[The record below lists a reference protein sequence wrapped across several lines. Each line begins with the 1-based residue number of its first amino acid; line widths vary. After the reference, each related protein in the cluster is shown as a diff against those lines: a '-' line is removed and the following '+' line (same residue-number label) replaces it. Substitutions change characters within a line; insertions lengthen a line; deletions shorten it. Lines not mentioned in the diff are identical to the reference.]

1 MNNIYLMN
9 IERQN
14 MLNSIS
20 LKRDK
25 RYKNKMKSL
34 NKVETKTISTQ
45 TEEIKNIIEL
55 TEETFEIITIKE
67 EKKINLNDNIYK
79 LKLFQT
85 LLENDKL
92 QFNNY
97 NNLNKNRI
105 NKINNNSFNI
115 LKESKIS
122 LFILDEYS
130 IVFKID
136 IKDSKLNYKIGNR
149 DETIEFNKNFKI
161 KIEKDK
167 NFFKIIFLDKE
178 ILLKK
183 SNYIYIK

>member
-45 TEEIKNIIEL
+45 TEKIKNIIEL
-55 TEETFEIITIKE
+55 TEETIEIIKIKD
-67 EKKINLNDNIYK
+67 EKKVNLNDNIYK

-85 LLENDKL
+85 LLENNKL

-97 NNLNKNRI
+97 DNFNKNRI

-115 LKESKIS
+115 NKESKFS
-122 LFILDEYS
+122 LFILDEFS
-130 IVFKID
+130 IVLKIN
-136 IKDSKLNYKIGNR
+136 IKNSKLNYKIGNR
-149 DETIEFNKNFKI
+149 EETIEYCNNFKI
-161 KIEKDK
+161 KIEKEK
-167 NFFKIIFLDKE
+167 NFLKIFFLDKE
-178 ILLKK
+178 LLLKK
-183 SNYIYIK
+183 SNYIYIR